1 MVRPSFRGILNMLS
15 SMEKM
20 VLMHQTMRWFG
31 PHDPVPLQHIR
42 QAGAA
47 GIVTALHHIPPGEV
61 WTKQQ
66 IQKRKREI
74 EQAGLQW
81 TVVES
86 LPVHDDIKRRS
97 GNFHSHIDHYRESL
111 VHLAECGLRTVV
123 YNFMPV
129 LDWVRTDI
137 DFEMPDQSLALRF
150 NRIAFIAFD
159 LFLLKRPGAEKEYN
173 SREVKSASEYIA
185 KLTPEA
191 SELLFRNVLLGLPG
205 SDTAFT
211 AIQVLEALE
220 TYRGIDA
227 KTLRRNLAKFLED
240 IIPIAES
247 LDIRMAIHPDDPPFP
262 ILGLPRIVSTEEDL
276 AELFTAIPSL
286 SNGICFCTGSLG
298 VRQDNDLRG
307 MIRRLGNRIHFLHLR
322 NTRRDSEGNFFEAD
336 HLDGDAPMPAIVRD
350 ILDLMQ
356 RTGRSIPMRPDHGHR
371 MLDDMHKS
379 NYPGYSA
386 IGRLRALAELRGLE
400 NGLATVYSG
409 EFASR

>member
-1 MVRPSFRGILNMLS
+1 
-15 SMEKM
+15 MEKM